1 MARLQQIRQRYGR
14 RWPVVVCVRAAQRS
28 WRIRERAALGWLRL
42 TTKGTK
48 GTGIA
53 LGSHVSVTPGSNLNL
68 GDNLFIGPR
77 CIFEISVNP
86 SASVTIGSNTWITH
100 DCHIC
105 SYNRIDIGADVLIGE
120 FVSIRDTS
128 HTFGDTTVPIK
139 SQPDV
144 RGEIVIE
151 DDVWIGRGCLIQGK
165 AGGVVIGR
173 GAIIAANSVVSQS
186 VPGMEIWGGAPAR
199 FIRRRE
205 SESRLDAE
213 QLTAASS

>member
-1 MARLQQIRQRYGR
+1 MNRLQQIRQRYGR

-42 TTKGTK
+42 TTNGAKGTD
-48 GTGIA
+48 IA
-53 LGSHVSVTPGSNLNL
+53 LGSNVSVTPGSNLNL
-68 GDNLFIGPR
+68 GSNLFIGPR

-86 SASVTIGSNTWITH
+86 SASVSIGSDTWITH

-105 SYNRIDIGADVLIGE
+105 SYNRIEIGSDVLIGE
-120 FVSIRDTS
+120 FVSIRDTT
-128 HTFGDTTVPIK
+128 HTFGDTTVPMK

-165 AGGVVIGR
+165 AGGVIIGR

-186 VPGMEIWGGAPAR
+186 VPSMEIWGGAPAR
-199 FIRRRE
+199 FIKQRQAE
-205 SESRLDAE
+205 SEVGEE
-213 QLTAASS
+213 QLTAASN